1 MEGRKVGREEAIK
14 SSGESSGLSCKLKI
28 MTGNEII
35 APADLSRYKAPKD
48 ILGTG
53 FHFLTPKE
61 IT

>member
-1 MEGRKVGREEAIK
+1 MGREEAIK
-14 SSGESSGLSCKLKI
+14 SSGETSGLSWKLKI
-28 MTGNEII
+28 MPGNEII

-53 FHFLTPKE
+53 FHVLTPKE